1 MTIDTDAR
9 DAAMT
14 DASQDTNDTTTD
26 AVTPATQAPP
36 VDIDRAVEAI
46 LMIADEPQ
54 SLVSLATALR
64 RPVKAVHEAINRLV
78 ADYDGLDG
86 TVRAH
91 GANPKMIGKNLMEIR
106 DVDGKFF
113 VKERVEMAKKK
124 QPFWQDYKFTNPTS
138 GKIEPKT
145 MYCVPEDDMVMCGGV
160 YLK

>member
-1 MTIDTDAR
+1 MRTR
-9 DAAMT
+9 LLAALLL
-14 DASQDTNDTTTD
+14 SC
-26 AVTPATQAPP
+26 
-36 VDIDRAVEAI
+36 
-46 LMIADEPQ
+46 
-54 SLVSLATALR
+54 ALL
-64 RPVKAVHEAINRLV
+64 PAVHAAEFATKPEAEAMV
-78 ADYDGLDG
+78 AKALKYWKANGNDKTYAEIGKKDGQFTDRDLYVVIYGLDG

-145 MYCVPEDDMVMCGGV
+145 MYCVPEDDMVLCGGV